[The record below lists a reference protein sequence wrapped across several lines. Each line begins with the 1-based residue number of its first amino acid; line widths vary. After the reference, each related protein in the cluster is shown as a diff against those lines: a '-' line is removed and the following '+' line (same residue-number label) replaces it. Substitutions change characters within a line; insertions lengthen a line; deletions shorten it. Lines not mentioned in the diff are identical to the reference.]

1 MDRRRSPQYAA
12 SNGGNEIKAS
22 STRRRGNA
30 VVPLASPPGSLQQSH
45 ACPHGIRRAQR
56 PQWQVDA
63 PGLAGLHQGIEVF
76 SFMTTLPNAQP
87 ATINHERSP
96 VLLNNEE

>member
-12 SNGGNEIKAS
+12 SNGGNEIKAR

-45 ACPHGIRRAQR
+45 ACPHELSALSGKSMPLDWRVCIRGRSFLLHDNPTERAARDDQPR
-56 PQWQVDA
+56 TVPGAAQQWGV
-63 PGLAGLHQGIEVF
+63 
-76 SFMTTLPNAQP
+76 
-87 ATINHERSP
+87 
-96 VLLNNEE
+96 